1 MDSFLDFIKNDI
13 ESKKTFLFSIPTN
26 NKTNIKKYNESI
38 ASIYENY
45 VYYKESVLKYIEA
58 KSESFECKKE
68 SKVDEKLLKQFDEYK
83 HMKDFLNPMNTFK
96 EKLGLDALLYDIH
109 HYSNFTFENINKTIE
124 NIIEKFRMAG
134 IVLKSDDF
142 KYTCYV
148 NEYMTEFFMANG
160 NYDKLSNVFEQ
171 IYWHNPNII
180 EHIELNFRK
189 LIKKYQKEFE
199 QYVSKE
205 KEDLLARNKFNDIVD
220 LDNAL
225 KKTGEEL
232 LQKQDESLYDI
243 IQMAKES
250 KIEIN
255 NYFPDNKFRIT
266 AFANLTINET
276 DYSDDNAMDK
286 LLTTL
291 SKLKSNALEY
301 ANYLKFLPLFN
312 DFKEKYQKE
321 SSIESNA
328 SALKTVESQISTKE
342 SKLESINNKIFGES
356 PTPILGLF
364 EKRTPDYIKK
374 MKIEAINLAKEL
386 YDLYYEEDRLKFENN
401 ILSLKNDSLFLVSD
415 VIKLYYSFTFFE
427 RETLASVFGLTDYNE
442 IINLCNEFEE
452 FATNPNNVI
461 VSGINIFEDNDVASI
476 ICNKYR
482 LENINIELADLDE
495 NSISALINKI
505 DFVFRIHKIEHS
517 KLSVEKIWFIVQNKK
532 IQEKEKKEKQQEEE
546 KA

>member
-1 MDSFLDFIKNDI
+1 MDNFLEFIKNDI

-26 NKTNIKKYNESI
+26 NKTNIKKYNDNI

-45 VYYKESVLKYIEA
+45 MYYKESVLKYINA

-68 SKVDEKLLKQFDEYK
+68 SKIDNELTKQFNEYK

-96 EKLGLDALLYDIH
+96 EKLDLDALLYDIH
-109 HYSNFTFENINKTIE
+109 HYSNFTFENINKIIE

-134 IVLKSDDF
+134 ITLKSDDF

-160 NYDKLSNVFEQ
+160 SYDKLSSVFEE

-199 QYVSKE
+199 QYVLKE
-205 KEDLLARNKFNDIVD
+205 KEDLLEKNNFKDDSD
-220 LDNAL
+220 LETAF
-225 KKTGEEL
+225 KKTGEGL
-232 LQKQDESLYDI
+232 LQKQEESLFDI

-255 NYFPDNKFRIT
+255 NYFPDNKFRTT
-266 AFANLTINET
+266 AFANLTINEV
-276 DYSDDNAMDK
+276 DYNDSTAVDK
-286 LLTTL
+286 LLSTL

-301 ANYLKFLPLFN
+301 GNYLKFMPLFN

-321 SSIESNA
+321 SSIESNN

-356 PTPILGLF
+356 SSPILGLF
-364 EKRTPDYIKK
+364 EKKAPDYIKK
-374 MKIEAINLAKEL
+374 LKIESINLAKEL
-386 YDLYYEEDRLKFENN
+386 YDLYYEEDRLRFENI
-401 ILSLKNDSLFLVSD
+401 ILSLKNNSLFLVSD
-415 VIKLYYSFTFFE
+415 VIKLYYSFSFFE
-427 RETLASVFGLTDYNE
+427 RETLANVFGLSNYNE
-442 IINLCNEFEE
+442 IIDLCNEFET

-461 VSGINIFEDNDVASI
+461 ISGINIFEDSDVAGI

-495 NSISALINKI
+495 NNISSLINKI
-505 DFVFRIHKIEHS
+505 DFVFRIYKIEHS
-517 KLSVEKIWFIVQNKK
+517 KLSVEKIWFIVQNNK
-532 IQEKEKKEKQQEEE
+532 IQEKEKKEALSSNE